1 MSYYEAV
8 AILNAIRRG
17 EGDHFP
23 RAVIDLALRLTGD
36 LDA

>member
-1 MSYYEAV
+1 MSYAEAT
-8 AILNAIRRG
+8 AILNAIRRS

-23 RAVIDLALRLTGD
+23 RQVVDMALRLTGD

>member
-1 MSYYEAV
+1 MSYAEAT
-8 AILNAIRRG
+8 AILNAIRRS

-23 RAVIDLALRLTGD
+23 RKIIDIALRLTGD